1 MPPNRRTRLA
11 LPLLL
16 AALTFALILL
26 ALWPNDP
33 PTVAVLVASRDLG
46 AGSVLTAA
54 DLTPLSLEAGLAP
67 ADAIADPAQLTGHTL
82 AVVRFQGE
90 PITLRHL
97 GPSVAVQPDERAV
110 SLRVEQDQGLAGILR
125 PGMHVGVVATL
136 EDELGGVYAKAML
149 EDLRVVYVSPDFQAR
164 PDLPVTAEI
173 SVGSSSGASSGA
185 TLGGSSAASRRST
198 TASSSA
204 NQAREGVVIVAA
216 PIAPHPVTF
225 APIVETTPLT
235 YTLLGGAEV
244 VASAEEP
251 VPSTLPLTQLAVWQP
266 PEGAS
271 DLANSHV
278 NWASPVELLAALNA
292 QGRAFTLVLMPEAAD
307 PYVSP
312 GLRLTEFLPTLT
324 PEEVAP

>member
-1 MPPNRRTRLA
+1 
-11 LPLLL
+11 LL

-67 ADAIADPAQLTGHTL
+67 ADAIADPAQLTGQTL

-90 PITLRHL
+90 PVTLRHL
-97 GPSVAVQPDERAV
+97 GPSVAVQPDEWAV

-149 EDLRVVYVSPDFQAR
+149 ENLRVVYVSPDFQAR

-271 DLANSHV
+271 DLASARIT
-278 NWASPVELLAALNA
+278 WASPVELLAALNA